1 METKIYTVEELKNL
15 FLQELINKT
24 DGKVTK
30 VSDHSVLNGV
40 AFGFAKSFQ
49 KSMKDIA
56 LLESELF
63 PEYAYGEY
71 LDKIAERYGISPRQ
85 KNLGSAV
92 YVKLVATP
100 HSAYLADNCNFVS
113 SEGQSFELVS
123 DFVVGANGW
132 GYAQLKSVDTG
143 ENTNV
148 AAGTINKV
156 TGQPTGHIYVV
167 NELPATGG
175 VSQESDED
183 FLQRILQ
190 NFNNFSFETLDKL
203 TAVYQTINPN
213 VLQVR
218 KVGVN
223 MNSQVVL
230 SIVTV
235 NGATLTSAELDEL
248 KQRGTNYLSLQDL
261 FVVNDLQGG
270 LDPVILQNVEV
281 VPIDLD
287 FRVQLDSIVNV
298 EDFKVSAQEA
308 LVSLL
313 DISNKTYNT
322 VEWEDLFAV
331 IKNQT
336 GVRVLPEQYFFAG
349 NSDSWTPS
357 SPHSDT
363 TIPATKI
370 ARIRSFVVRDLNG
383 VLLFD
388 NEGEFVPYYY
398 GPNYS
403 NVFSQI
409 NNSI

>member
-1 METKIYTVEELKNL
+1 M
-15 FLQELINKT
+15 
-24 DGKVTK
+24 
-30 VSDHSVLNGV
+30 
-40 AFGFAKSFQ
+40 
-49 KSMKDIA
+49 
-56 LLESELF
+56 
-63 PEYAYGEY
+63 
-71 LDKIAERYGISPRQ
+71 
-85 KNLGSAV
+85 
-92 YVKLVATP
+92 
-100 HSAYLADNCNFVS
+100 
-113 SEGQSFELVS
+113 
-123 DFVVGANGW
+123 
-132 GYAQLKSVDTG
+132 
-143 ENTNV
+143 
-148 AAGTINKV
+148 
-156 TGQPTGHIYVV
+156 
-167 NELPATGG
+167 
-175 VSQESDED
+175 
-183 FLQRILQ
+183 
-190 NFNNFSFETLDKL
+190 
-203 TAVYQTINPN
+203 
-213 VLQVR
+213 
-218 KVGVN
+218 
-223 MNSQVVL
+223 
-230 SIVTV
+230 
-235 NGATLTSAELDEL
+235 
-248 KQRGTNYLSLQDL
+248 
-261 FVVNDLQGG
+261 
-270 LDPVILQNVEV
+270 
-281 VPIDLD
+281 
-287 FRVQLDSIVNV
+287 NV

>member
-71 LDKIAERYGISPRQ
+71 LDKIAERYGVSPRQ
-85 KNLGSAV
+85 KNLGSTV

>member
-85 KNLGSAV
+85 KNLGSTV

-143 ENTNV
+143 EDTNV

-248 KQRGTNYLSLQDL
+248 KQRGTSYLSLQDL

-322 VEWEDLFAV
+322 VEWEDLFVV

-349 NSDSWTPS
+349 SSDSWTPS
-357 SPHSDT
+357 SPHSDI

-383 VLLFD
+383 TLLFD

>member
-71 LDKIAERYGISPRQ
+71 LDKIAERYGVSPRQ
-85 KNLGSAV
+85 KNLGSTV
-92 YVKLVATP
+92 YVKLVAAP
-100 HSAYLADNCNFVS
+100 YSAYLADNCNFVS

-248 KQRGTNYLSLQDL
+248 KQRSTSYLSLQDL

-322 VEWEDLFAV
+322 VEWEDLFVV

-349 NSDSWTPS
+349 NSSSWTPS